1 MKKSFHGRS
10 MGALSITGKA
20 TYQEPFAPMLAHVK
34 FADFNN
40 LDSVKRLI
48 TKNTCAIFMETV
60 QGESGIYPTTEYF
73 IKGVRKLCDE
83 NKILMV
89 LDEIQC
95 GMGRSGN
102 MFAYQLYDVAPDIV
116 VYQIH
121 QSFREK
127 HRGSSYNNTEFEK
140 QKYCGVF

>member
-48 TKNTCAIFMETV
+48 TKIPV
-60 QGESGIYPTTEYF
+60 QFLWKQYKVRAEFILPLSTLSKESE
-73 IKGVRKLCDE
+73 
-83 NKILMV
+83 
-89 LDEIQC
+89 
-95 GMGRSGN
+95 S
-102 MFAYQLYDVAPDIV
+102 FAMRTK
-116 VYQIH
+116 
-121 QSFREK
+121 F
-127 HRGSSYNNTEFEK
+127 
-140 QKYCGVF
+140 

>member
-1 MKKSFHGRS
+1 MKKTFHGRS

-48 TKNTCAIFMETV
+48 TKIPVQFLWKTV

-73 IKGVRKLCDE
+73 IKGVC
-83 NKILMV
+83 V
-89 LDEIQC
+89 
-95 GMGRSGN
+95 
-102 MFAYQLYDVAPDIV
+102 F
-116 VYQIH
+116 
-121 QSFREK
+121 FR
-127 HRGSSYNNTEFEK
+127 
-140 QKYCGVF
+140 